1 MFIEKT
7 QRWRDGKAVF
17 IPPTNCVNTRHLE
30 VAAIDEESAKD
41 FVCRTHYSASYPSAR
56 RRFGLFE
63 RGRFVGAA
71 IFSHPVNDLTITNV
85 FRCDR
90 ASDGLELGRL
100 VLLDDDAVGFNA
112 ESWFVARCREI
123 LAKEGFVGFVMLSDD
138 VQRTDI
144 NGNIKFKGHLGT
156 LYAGAGMS
164 LLGRGTPSKLHL
176 LPDGTSIN
184 KRTISKIR
192 NGESGWRYAAEIL
205 EGFGATACP
214 EDSAER
220 KLWLGEWLTCLTRPL
235 SHPGCLKFGW
245 SFRKNF
251 RLPSL
256 PYPKIR
262 ISDLQQK
269 LIFN

>member
-7 QRWRDGKAVF
+7 QRWRNGKSIF
-17 IPPTNCVNTRHLE
+17 IPPSNCVNTRLLE
-30 VAAIDEESAKD
+30 VAPIDEQSAKT
-41 FVCRTHYSASYPSAR
+41 FVCSNHYSSSYPSAR

-63 RGRFVGAA
+63 RGKLVGAA

-85 FRCDR
+85 FRVEK
-90 ASDGLELGRL
+90 ASSGLELGRF
-100 VLLDDDAVGFNA
+100 VLLDEVGFNA
-112 ESWFVARCREI
+112 ESWFVSRCREH
-123 LAKEGFVGFVMLSDD
+123 LAKEGFAGFVMFSDD
-138 VQRTDI
+138 VQRTDA
-144 NGNIKFKGHLGT
+144 NGNITFKGHLGKI
-156 LYAGAGMS
+156 YESAGMS
-164 LLGRGTPSKLHL
+164 FLGRGTPTKLHL
-176 LPDGTSIN
+176 LPDGTTLN

-205 EGFGATACP
+205 ESFGAETCP
-214 EDSAER
+214 EDAEDR
-220 KLWLGEWLTCLTRPL
+220 KLWLGEWLTRLTRPL
-235 SHPGCLKFGW
+235 RHPGCLKFGW

-262 ISDLQQK
+262 IGDLQQK